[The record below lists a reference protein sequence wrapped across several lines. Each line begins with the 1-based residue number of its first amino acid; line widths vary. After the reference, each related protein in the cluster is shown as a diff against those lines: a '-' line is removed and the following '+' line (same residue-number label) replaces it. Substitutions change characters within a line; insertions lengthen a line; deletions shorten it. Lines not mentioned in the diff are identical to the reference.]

1 VKDCKKAGLV
11 KITRPLLQGQLEA
24 ERRPSIAT
32 NFHSQLFTSPFAEN
46 PRECQYLIREPEMPD
61 STMLL
66 ATPSRTSVS
75 SSTSLYALG
84 DRSLSDN
91 QATFLAGLLPRGMSV
106 SDVLRIL
113 ERMGGGERRA
123 PNEITTDS
131 PRHSPPPAYEFES
144 TRTGYSCRSL
154 LIKLR
159 CFQM

>member
-1 VKDCKKAGLV
+1 LLPLPPPTSIHNSSLV
-11 KITRPLLQGQLEA
+11 
-24 ERRPSIAT
+24 
-32 NFHSQLFTSPFAEN
+32 FTSSFAEN
-46 PRECQYLIREPEMPD
+46 PRECQYLVHEPEMPD

-106 SDVLRIL
+106 SDVLRML

-131 PRHSPPPAYEFES
+131 PQHSPPFAYDFES
-144 TRTGYSCRSL
+144 TQTDYSCRSL

-159 CFQM
+159 YFRM